1 MISSTRMV
9 CVTIALALFAGALMA
24 QAPGSLKGVVTDPS
38 GAAVPKATV
47 TVSGPN
53 NTVKVAETNDNGEY
67 NIPGLPAGKYTIR
80 IIATGFTLLEKPNVD
95 IAAAKPTQMDAKLV
109 VEVSKAG
116 SDGNRYPASGARSG
130 QERRRAGAE
139 GNRSGHVVR

>member
-9 CVTIALALFAGALMA
+9 CITIALALFAGALMA
-24 QAPGSLKGVVTDPS
+24 QPAAAPRSLKGVVTDPS

-67 NIPGLPAGKYTIR
+67 NIPGLPAGKYMIR
-80 IIATGFTLLEKPNVD
+80 IIATGFTLMEKPNVD
-95 IAAAKPTQMDAKLV
+95 
-109 VEVSKAG
+109 G
-116 SDGNRYPASGARSG
+116 
-130 QERRRAGAE
+130 
-139 GNRSGHVVR
+139 